1 MESFPDQKKIR
12 NEKILLVSVVLLSL
26 LLVASCFA
34 IPYIFRSDRSSS
46 KSSGRSSLNSSSSG
60 EEVSELEEF
69 LESSE
74 SYRDAQAVVED
85 NYVEEV
91 SGEELLEA
99 GSRGISRLFR
109 QGAQEEK
116 LVERGVTAMIDSLDD
131 PFSAY
136 MDAEELEMLDTQLSG
151 HLSGIGVAL
160 QTVKNETRVIQV
172 LEGTPAQ
179 AAGIQEG
186 DIVKEVDGREVT
198 ELKLN
203 EVVKLIRGPEGS
215 TVKVGV
221 MRPPSSELI
230 YFEIVRRDI
239 EVPVIETKVEE
250 GGVGYLR
257 ITDWTEDVDEKISGA
272 LDALRGQGVKSLVLD
287 LRSNPGGYMEPAIK
301 AADLFLGGGVIVTSK
316 GRIAGT
322 VREYKAEGK
331 VSWDMPLVLLVD
343 RGSASSSEIFAAAL
357 RDNER
362 AVLVGETTFGK
373 GSIQKVFRQD
383 DGTGIRLTVA
393 RYYTPKGVSID
404 DQGIEP
410 DVMVRNPVVG
420 KEDLQ
425 LDEALR
431 QARAASA
438 G

>member
-1 MESFPDQKKIR
+1 
-12 NEKILLVSVVLLSL
+12 
-26 LLVASCFA
+26 
-34 IPYIFRSDRSSS
+34 
-46 KSSGRSSLNSSSSG
+46 
-60 EEVSELEEF
+60 
-69 LESSE
+69 
-74 SYRDAQAVVED
+74 
-85 NYVEEV
+85 
-91 SGEELLEA
+91 
-99 GSRGISRLFR
+99 
-109 QGAQEEK
+109 
-116 LVERGVTAMIDSLDD
+116 
-131 PFSAY
+131 
-136 MDAEELEMLDTQLSG
+136 
-151 HLSGIGVAL
+151 
-160 QTVKNETRVIQV
+160 
-172 LEGTPAQ
+172 
-179 AAGIQEG
+179 
-186 DIVKEVDGREVT
+186 
-198 ELKLN
+198 
-203 EVVKLIRGPEGS
+203 
-215 TVKVGV
+215 
-221 MRPPSSELI
+221 
-230 YFEIVRRDI
+230 
-239 EVPVIETKVEE
+239 
-250 GGVGYLR
+250 
-257 ITDWTEDVDEKISGA
+257 
-272 LDALRGQGVKSLVLD
+272 
-287 LRSNPGGYMEPAIK
+287 MEPAIK

-322 VREYKAEGK
+322 VREYKADGK

-438 G
+438 S